1 MDTIFDAI
9 FSQSFGYSIIRV
21 TTPILFAT
29 MGALISNKAG
39 VVNISLEGTML
50 SSALAGVLVS
60 AFTDNLLAGLLAGLL
75 VGILLSLL
83 LAYFHLN
90 LKTNIFLTGIA
101 INLLSSGATVFLLYI
116 FARDKGISANL
127 ASKVFP
133 NVVIPF
139 LTDIPVLGPILS
151 GHNILTYVGIF
162 SVAFMYF
169 FLYRTPMGLKIR
181 AVGEYSKAA
190 ESVGINVTKVQY
202 SALALSGVFAALGGM
217 FMSMGYVSWFSRD
230 MMSGRG
236 FIGLAAESMGKGTP
250 LGSMIAAIVFGFAD
264 ALSNSLQT
272 MGLPVEIILVIP
284 YLTTIIGLVIYS
296 ISKHKEAH

>member
-1 MDTIFDAI
+1 MENIFDAI

-133 NVVIPF
+133 NVAIPF
-139 LTDIPVLGPILS
+139 LTDIPVLGPIFS

-162 SVAFMYF
+162 SVVFMYF